1 MDITL
6 KDLMQSGKLKDLKL
20 LAGKNGLN
28 NKITGCT
35 ILDFQFDRT
44 LNILKPEYYF
54 NSHQL
59 VLTSFL
65 YAKDNEFLIL
75 DALKKLTERG
85 ACGLAINNIYKLPI
99 NDMIIKIA
107 DSKNFPLFLFNSPN
121 IRTENIILSIDQSIN
136 QFKNI
141 FHFEKIIDEIIHN
154 NDIDKNVY
162 KLYSNINELYICA
175 YFKPNNAENIKAFN
189 SNLHN
194 ELAKIPFNE
203 INYVQYKYKNGS
215 LLIFSF
221 DTINSNESL
230 NKIKNIFELY
240 SKEYK
245 NCSLGISSIH
255 NNINTMNKA
264 IQECI
269 FASAYAKHENINYAE
284 YFDLGMYKLILP
296 YCNSTEFTE
305 YENNIIGKIKS
316 HDSVNSTKLID
327 ALTAFIKFR
336 GNIHNMSEATKQHEN
351 TIRNKL
357 EKIKNITGLDFKKSC
372 DYEQLSMAVK
382 IYNAKEIIKN

>member
-6 KDLMQSGKLKDLKL
+6 KDLMLSGKLNDLKL

-35 ILDFQFDRT
+35 ILDFQFDMT
-44 LNILKPEYYF
+44 LNILKPECYF
-54 NSHQL
+54 NSNQL

-85 ACGLAINNIYKLPI
+85 VCGLAINNIYKLPI

-107 DSKNFPLFLFNSPN
+107 DSKNFPLFLFKSPN
-121 IRTENIILSIDQSIN
+121 IKTENVILSIDKSIN
-136 QFKNI
+136 QLKNI
-141 FHFEKIIDEIIHN
+141 FYFENIIDEIIHN
-154 NDIDKNVY
+154 NDIVKNAY
-162 KLYSNINELYICA
+162 KLYPNINELYMCV
-175 YFKPNNAENIKAFN
+175 YFKLNNNENIKEFN
-189 SNLHN
+189 NNLHN
-194 ELAKIPFNE
+194 ELAKIPFSE
-203 INYVQYKYKNGS
+203 INYVQYKYKDGS

-230 NKIKNIFELY
+230 KKIQDLFKFYNKD
-240 SKEYK
+240 YK
-245 NCSLGISSIH
+245 NYSLGMSNIH
-255 NNINTMNKA
+255 SDMNKMNKA

-269 FASAYAKHENINYAE
+269 FASAYAKHENINYVE

-296 YCNSTEFTE
+296 YCNSPEFKE
-305 YENNIIGKIKS
+305 YENNIIGKIKNQ
-316 HDSVNSTKLID
+316 DSINSVKLIET
-327 ALTAFIKFR
+327 LTTFVKFK
-336 GNIHNMSEATKQHEN
+336 GNIHNMSESTKQHEN
-351 TIRNKL
+351 TIRNRL

-382 IYNAKEIIKN
+382 IYNAREITRN